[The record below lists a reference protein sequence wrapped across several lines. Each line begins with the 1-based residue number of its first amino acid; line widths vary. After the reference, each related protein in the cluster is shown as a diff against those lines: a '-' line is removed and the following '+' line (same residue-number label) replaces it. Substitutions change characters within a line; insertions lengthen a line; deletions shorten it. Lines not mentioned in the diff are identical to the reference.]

1 MQKLIRLGGL
11 LILGLALIVP
21 TFAGDEKKEA
31 KKDTTAEKAGD
42 KGKTDDL
49 SDDKDEK
56 KSEKSPKKGTK
67 KGKAEHKEKFP
78 YNPRLFF
85 VGKMTQM
92 DANSPNDFTVQ
103 TKIQVPNPDGIN
115 HMNRLQ
121 LQLAQQQQQFAQA
134 RDFQGKQNAANA
146 IQRTQLEIVQAQA
159 NLYRLQEMDV
169 RLRAA
174 ENMQVRWANPPP
186 DYDDKGNLKK
196 YTKDE
201 LKALR
206 GTEGLPG
213 YKGDREALQKDQYV
227 RVYLKPSAAANKY
240 APKATTKGK
249 KKGPTPA
256 PITPPDDVTGV
267 QDRPEVLVIE
277 ILADAKQ

>member
-1 MQKLIRLGGL
+1 MQNLIRLGGL

-21 TFAGDEKKEA
+21 TFAGDEKKDP
-31 KKDTTAEKAGD
+31 KKGATADKAGD

-49 SDDKDEK
+49 SDDKEEK
-56 KSEKSPKKGTK
+56 KAEKSPKKGAK
-67 KGKAEHKEKFP
+67 KGKDDHKEKFP

-85 VGKMTQM
+85 VGKVTQL
-92 DANSPNDFTVQ
+92 DANSPSDFTVQ
-103 TKIQVPNPDGIN
+103 TKIPELNPDGIN
-115 HMNRLQ
+115 RLNQLQ

-134 RDFQGKQNAANA
+134 RDFQGKQNALNA
-146 IQRTQLEIVQAQA
+146 IQQTQLAIAQAQP
-159 NLYRLQEMDV
+159 NLYRYKDMDV

-174 ENMQVRWANPPP
+174 ENVQVRWANPPP

-196 YTKDE
+196 YTKEE

-213 YKGDREALQKDQYV
+213 YKGDKEALQKGQYV
-227 RVYLKPSAAANKY
+227 RVYLKASAAANKY
-240 APKATTKGK
+240 APKAPSKGK
-249 KKGPTPA
+249 KKAPTPA
-256 PITPPDDVTGV
+256 PITPPDDVAGV
-267 QDRPEVLVIE
+267 QDRPEGLGIE

>member
-11 LILGLALIVP
+11 MVLGLALIVP
-21 TFAGDEKKEA
+21 TFAGDEKKSA
-31 KKDTTAEKAGD
+31 KKAAEIAGE

-49 SDDKDEK
+49 SGDRDEK
-56 KSEKSPKKGTK
+56 KAEKSPKKGAK
-67 KGKAEHKEKFP
+67 KGKDEHKEKFS

-85 VGKMTQM
+85 VGKLTNL
-92 DANSPNDFTVQ
+92 DANSPSDFIVQ
-103 TKIQVPNPDGIN
+103 AKMPEPNPDGIN

-134 RDFQGKQNAANA
+134 RDFNGRQNAANA

-159 NLYRLQEMDV
+159 NLVRYKDVDV

-174 ENMQVRWANPPP
+174 DNMQVRWANPPP
-186 DYDDKGNLKK
+186 DYDEKGNLKK
-196 YTKDE
+196 YTKEE

-213 YKGDREALQKDQYV
+213 YKGDRDVLQQGQYV

-240 APKATTKGK
+240 VPKTTTKGK
-249 KKGPTPA
+249 KKAPAPT
-256 PITPPDDVTGV
+256 PITPPDDVVGV
-267 QDRPEVLVIE
+267 QDRPEVLVLE
-277 ILADAKQ
+277 ILADVKQ

>member
-21 TFAGDEKKEA
+21 TFAGDEKKDA
-31 KKDTTAEKAGD
+31 KKATAAEKAGD

-49 SDDKDEK
+49 SDSKDEK
-56 KSEKSPKKGTK
+56 KSEKSSKKGTK

-85 VGKMTQM
+85 VGKLTQM
-92 DANSPNDFTVQ
+92 DANSANDFSVQ
-103 TKIQVPNPDGIN
+103 TKLPEPNPDGIN
-115 HMNRLQ
+115 RMNQLQ
-121 LQLAQQQQQFAQA
+121 LQLVQQQQQFLQA
-134 RDFQGKQNAANA
+134 NNFQGKQNAANA
-146 IQRTQLEIVQAQA
+146 IQRTQLAIAQA
-159 NLYRLQEMDV
+159 EPNLIRYKDVDV
-169 RLRAA
+169 RLRGA

-213 YKGDREALQKDQYV
+213 YKGDKESLQKGQYV
-227 RVYLKPSAAANKY
+227 RVYLKASAAANKY
-240 APKATTKGK
+240 ATKTKTKGK
-249 KKGPTPA
+249 KKGPAPT
-256 PITPPDDVTGV
+256 PITPSDDVTSV